1 DIHPPAPPEVIT
13 PHHRRRLIAVSIQL
27 PRLRLPARDRIGPGL
42 RGFAQN
48 LLARRLP
55 LRSTAARLSALSDL
69 ATPTGSAARLGRLDE
84 LCPPDLPRQL
94 AGPRPFEVRGAAY
107 GELAGGC
114 AVAAAAGLWPGPGWA
129 LGPLAALAAAG
140 LTALALARRPGRA
153 GDGHLDG
160 GGQSGALAQLC
171 AGLAGAAIGITLG
184 HALAVPAWLGLSM
197 LLVALIALPLLAVRR
212 WTGALDSWWAAGGGP
227 EGRDVLHSLDGLLA
241 DAVVHDWLLADA
253 RLYCADGA
261 RAVAGMIRR
270 AAAAAEGREPVPAAG
285 HDGGGRAGAQA
296 PSDGLLD
303 DDWFG
308 PSYDRR
314 AAPQPSYD
322 SFETAGPRYDDTAQS
337 WDDWDNWDR
346 GPEPGGR
353 DGAGAADADT
363 AHGTPWQD
371 PLADTDPPPR
381 QTADGPAPAPAA
393 VPPDDVPVPW
403 LEREAG
409 DGGPELVAT
418 HDGHLREG
426 SAAIIDNYWRAIH
439 LEIGAADGLAV
450 D

>member
-1 DIHPPAPPEVIT
+1 M
-13 PHHRRRLIAVSIQL
+13 
-27 PRLRLPARDRIGPGL
+27 
-42 RGFAQN
+42 
-48 LLARRLP
+48 
-55 LRSTAARLSALSDL
+55 
-69 ATPTGSAARLGRLDE
+69 
-84 LCPPDLPRQL
+84 
-94 AGPRPFEVRGAAY
+94 
-107 GELAGGC
+107 
-114 AVAAAAGLWPGPGWA
+114 
-129 LGPLAALAAAG
+129 
-140 LTALALARRPGRA
+140 
-153 GDGHLDG
+153 
-160 GGQSGALAQLC
+160 C

-270 AAAAAEGREPVPAAG
+270 AAAAAEGREPVPTAG

-322 SFETAGPRYDDTAQS
+322 SFETPGPRYDDTAQS

-363 AHGTPWQD
+363 RTAPPGRTRSPTPTRR
-371 PLADTDPPPR
+371 PGRPRTAPRPHRPPS
-381 QTADGPAPAPAA
+381 
-393 VPPDDVPVPW
+393 PPDDVPVPW

-418 HDGHLREG
+418 LVGDL
-426 SAAIIDNYWRAIH
+426 
-439 LEIGAADGLAV
+439 ADGIAGILDPYWGAIER
-450 D
+450 DPGQRPPRSPSTGRYGP